1 MSGSMQKALLSSTPV
16 DDNDVKEFTSAKPLR
31 KASKSDIEDLLGVK
45 VDSALF
51 TNVNDNGKS
60 SSRRQSFDDGGNMV
74 VFVVCIKLLFIRF
87 VWINWWLRWELFV
100 KWLFPTVNEFSY
112 DDVWPSLFNNILS

>member
-1 MSGSMQKALLSSTPV
+1 MQKALLSSTPV

-51 TNVNDNGKS
+51 TNVNDNGKE
-60 SSRRQSFDDGGNMV
+60 
-74 VFVVCIKLLFIRF
+74 IKLNGYITDILTDKTID
-87 VWINWWLRWELFV
+87 WLKTNPFSEEIG
-100 KWLFPTVNEFSY
+100 NE
-112 DDVWPSLFNNILS
+112 

>member
-60 SSRRQSFDDGGNMV
+60 SSRRQSFDDGGMMFDMDIVTDGTNNNQGT
-74 VFVVCIKLLFIRF
+74 K
-87 VWINWWLRWELFV
+87 
-100 KWLFPTVNEFSY
+100 EFT
-112 DDVWPSLFNNILS
+112 PL